1 MIAVALSSIL
11 VSMACCR
18 WQARMFSCN
27 DGGPKRIAM
36 RRSPDSGATWEPT
49 QWIYNDTALEPL
61 PKAQRWAKWNQM
73 GGANFV
79 SAPASSLAG
88 CHISVLSSRLSLFF
102 SSS

>member
-79 SAPASSLAG
+79 STAASLSSSGYLFCASSFLP
-88 CHISVLSSRLSLFF
+88 SLLFF
-102 SSS
+102 F